1 MKKLLLVAALST
13 LTACESEDLF
23 SSDSDDTATPVSVLT
38 FEAVKSNNNTAS
50 YTFDGS
56 YTVNDIEVKD
66 GVTWHWTVA
75 KTTGE
80 HKALHPVEDPSH
92 TFGEPGEYKI
102 SAKVSETDGDVLAE
116 KSIFMDI
123 LESDID
129 ETTTFP
135 VPVITVT
142 GKNGL
147 TITLDSSASS
157 YTKANGDAGT
167 ISETEW
173 IIDGQIIPQVQTQYT
188 FPADGTYPISLKVV
202 SEDDTE
208 NSITEQITVQ
218 EEPSIPVADFTYT
231 ANKLEVALDSTAS
244 TNRTSM
250 IAVYDWDLG
259 NGTTSDIAKPTVTY
273 PAEGDYTVTLTVT
286 TNENKTDSIE
296 KVLSVKE
303 EASYVTCDVISSD
316 YWGFISRGNDEKQCF
331 TSIAKGPLDSKAKA
345 EAWCADQI
353 AKYKDTFVARIGD
366 TNLTTE
372 VRQTGNNECAE
383 KVEL

>member
-38 FEAVKSNNNTAS
+38 FEAVRSNNSGS

-56 YTVNDIEVKD
+56 YTVNDVEVKD

-92 TFGEPGEYKI
+92 TFGEPGEYKV

-123 LESDID
+123 SADDIG
-129 ETTTFP
+129 EGITLP
-135 VPVITVT
+135 IPVITVT

-157 YTKANGDAGT
+157 YTRANGDAGT

-188 FPADGTYPISLKVV
+188 FPVDGTYPISLKVV
-202 SEDDTE
+202 SEDDTQ

-231 ANKLEVALDSTAS
+231 ANKLEVSLDGTAS

-250 IAVYDWDLG
+250 IAAYAWDLG
-259 NGTTSDIAKPTVTY
+259 NGSISDLAKPTVSY
-273 PAEGDYTVTLTVT
+273 AAEGEYTVSLTVT

-296 KVLSVKE
+296 KIISVKE
-303 EASYVTCDVISSD
+303 EGRYVTCDVLTTSSVV
-316 YWGFISRGNDEKQCF
+316 YKKTDEEQCF
-331 TSIAKGPLDSKAKA
+331 STAPISNLADA
-345 EAWCADQI
+345 EAWCSAEIQNYID
-353 AKYKDTFVARIGD
+353 
-366 TNLTTE
+366 NLGWTRFKNTKLTWE
-372 VRQTGNNECAE
+372 VRQQGNNECPN
-383 KVEL
+383 